1 MANCAIPNEGLKDL
15 LKPFYQ
21 RASEAEERL
30 SKLELET
37 LISSKKEFPK
47 AGDEES
53 SKKVKE
59 LELKLEEV
67 TAELA
72 AEKEKVAKLTV
83 ENDKKD
89 YRMIHLVRSLKEADL
104 KLEQLNTK

>member
-1 MANCAIPNEGLKDL
+1 MANSAIPNEGLKDL
-15 LKPFYQ
+15 LKPFHQ

-30 SKLELET
+30 SKLELDT
-37 LISSKKEFPK
+37 VVSSKKEFHEV
-47 AGDEES
+47 GIEES
-53 SKKVKE
+53 SKKAKE

-83 ENDKKD
+83 ENAKKD

-104 KLEQLNTK
+104 KLEQLTTK

>member
-21 RASEAEERL
+21 RASEAEDRL
-30 SKLELET
+30 SIIENV
-37 LISSKKEFPK
+37 ISSKKEILE
-47 AGDEES
+47 AGNEECS
-53 SKKVKE
+53 EKVKE

-67 TAELA
+67 TAQLA

-83 ENDKKD
+83 ENCKKD
-89 YRMIHLVRSLKEADL
+89 YRMIHLVRSVKEVDL
-104 KLEQLNTK
+104 KLEQLTTK

>member
-21 RASEAEERL
+21 RASEAEDRL
-30 SKLELET
+30 SKLET
-37 LISSKKEFPK
+37 VISSKKDIPE
-47 AGDEES
+47 AGNEECL
-53 SKKVKE
+53 KKVKE

-72 AEKEKVAKLTV
+72 AEREKVAKLTV

-89 YRMIHLVRSLKEADL
+89 YRIIHLVRSLKEFDL
-104 KLEQLNTK
+104 KLDS